1 MKKQWWSRQH
11 AIGLAIGI
19 ITTLIFI
26 PIVAIITQKFQ
37 GEVRLFS
44 EVRILSDK
52 QVKTMY
58 LAAIPNLF
66 WFHYFLKKELY
77 PFGYGIIYATVLN
90 LLATI
95 VVKFFF

>member
-1 MKKQWWSRQH
+1 MNKQYWSRQH
-11 AIGLAIGI
+11 GIGLAIGI

-26 PIVAIITQKFQ
+26 PIFAYITQKYQ

-44 EVRILSDK
+44 EFRILSDK
-52 QVKTMY
+52 NVKMMY

-77 PFGYGIIYATVLN
+77 PFGYGIIYATILN
-90 LLATI
+90 LLATV